1 MARKVWFR
9 LVDAS
14 TRGAFLGHKA
24 SSVPSDGVND
34 IEDLRN
40 KIHAKYDHTRPQG
53 TNILAHLAADRLDV
67 YANRETYDEE
77 NGQPLGGDLAIGA
90 LGASEK
96 GALIVVVP
104 TQRLQQLQRPV
115 SQVMDDE
122 VNGRFRKRQK
132 VICVERDTLLLG
144 TAKALLE
151 QIKGFDMDLAE
162 LNSVLDVPF
171 PSLYDIPD
179 HFQLDANRCFK
190 YQARQELVSLYDR
203 IGKLWQNRT
212 ATTHRDEL
220 VLTAGEGDKT
230 IEIRP
235 VVIYIPDCRV
245 LLREDELVRVMK
257 LNLLL
262 NDLDEYEG
270 LHSSMTPDDM
280 YDILAGRM
288 AIVVADQWNSID
300 DDDNAAC
307 IAAQTRLSR
316 CLGIS
321 AMVTIREMSL
331 NSTAWLNSYYKQQ
344 TGTIILVAGGF
355 NENEFQVW
363 MEHQNIELLKDH
375 REELMAL
382 TGCVPLFLFRFARL
396 HRENDTWPKLVQRVM
411 SDKAIKNCLQCIETF
426 YTKFDANTVWGVFA
440 HLVPPASSD
449 PDDDDVVD
457 HRFFYFDE
465 EHQGFSAIGEI
476 LTRLLYQ

>member
-1 MARKVWFR
+1 
-9 LVDAS
+9 
-14 TRGAFLGHKA
+14 GAPTKKTVHVL
-24 SSVPSDGVND
+24 
-34 IEDLRN
+34 
-40 KIHAKYDHTRPQG
+40 
-53 TNILAHLAADRLDV
+53 
-67 YANRETYDEE
+67 
-77 NGQPLGGDLAIGA
+77 
-90 LGASEK
+90 
-96 GALIVVVP
+96 VVVP
-104 TQRLQQLQRPV
+104 SPDETTQRLQQLQRPV
-115 SQVMDDE
+115 SQVMDNE
-122 VNGRFRKRQK
+122 RFRKRQK
-132 VICVERDTLLLG
+132 VIRVERDTLLLG
-144 TAKALLE
+144 TAKGLLE

-212 ATTHRDEL
+212 ATTVRFGGTIGYGKSHILAVLVLLLLKHRDEL
-220 VLTAGEGDKT
+220 VLTAGVGDKT

-321 AMVTIREMSL
+321 AMVTIRDMSL
-331 NSTAWLNSYYKQQ
+331 NSTAWLNTYYKQE
-344 TGTIILVAGGF
+344 TGTTILLAGGF

-426 YTKFDANTVWGVFA
+426 YTKFDANALWGVFA

-476 LTRLLYQ
+476 PTRLLYQV